1 MSFDCHGKWRRAD
14 EPNGN
19 WYYRKWDPHGT
30 DRAAQ
35 SALNVMKRD
44 KSCKSRYKMHCHSC
58 DKPIYQGDLIT
69 RVFKNGPEFMF
80 MRHVGKNRVAFYRPQ
95 SGPNQWVHR
104 DCLPVSFY
112 VNYFYPNG
120 KYIGIWTGWS
130 AYLES
135 KWEESLE
142 TGLPD
147 LYLHRELREIY
158 DQWCE
163 YNGYGKPIYM
173 LDRIK
178 EAAIKIQNWR
188 RGILV
193 RRAK

>member
-1 MSFDCHGKWRRAD
+1 MSFDCHSKWRRAD

-19 WYYRKWDPHGT
+19 WYYRKWDPHGSKESGI
-30 DRAAQ
+30 
-35 SALNVMKRD
+35 SALNVVKRD
-44 KSCKSRYKMHCHSC
+44 QCCKSKYKMHCYSC

-69 RVFKNGPEFMF
+69 RVYTSGDKFMI
-80 MRHVGKNRVAFYRPQ
+80 MRYVGKNCVAFYRPQ

-104 DCLPVSFY
+104 DCQPVSFY
-112 VNYFYPNG
+112 EYPLPDG

-135 KWEESLE
+135 KWEESFE

-147 LYLHRELREIY
+147 LYSHSELREIY
-158 DQWCE
+158 DKWCE
-163 YNGYGKPIYM
+163 YNGLGKPIYM

-178 EAAIKIQNWR
+178 EAAIEIQSWC

>member
-1 MSFDCHGKWRRAD
+1 MSFDCHSKWRRAD

-30 DRAAQ
+30 DEAAQ

-44 KSCKSRYKMHCHSC
+44 QSCKSKYKMHCHSC
-58 DKPIYQGDLIT
+58 GKSIYQGDLIT
-69 RVFKNGPEFMF
+69 RVFKNGPEFMV
-80 MRHVGKNRVAFYRPQ
+80 MRHVGKNRVAFYTPQ

-104 DCLPVSFY
+104 DCQPVSFY

-130 AYLES
+130 ASLES

-142 TGLPD
+142 TGLPN
-147 LYLHRELREIY
+147 LCSHRELRKIY
-158 DQWCE
+158 DKWCE
-163 YNGYGKPIYM
+163 YNDLGKPIYM

-178 EAAIKIQNWR
+178 KAAIEIQNWYR
-188 RGILV
+188 LILDK
-193 RRAK
+193 RAK